1 MRLLMYSC
9 LLTLSINSMAQDSIA
24 LVKEELGPPET
35 KDVTNFE
42 VNPETKDV
50 TSLEAKQEAKSEV
63 MDEVLSD
70 KTEDK
75 NKGDDDVVNNK
86 DDVDATEPKMMVE
99 NPNESTENNAVPML
113 ELNIPT
119 YKESAY
125 SQDKKWGVSAR
136 YLGILSQVGVEREL
150 FGQISMGLYYGRY
163 QGKVA
168 GSDDLG
174 LIPDLDH
181 VALQVN
187 AYLGEQKSA
196 LSTGPVLR
204 FAVHGNKQKSNAL
217 VKSVQVDGVDVIVPG
232 KTRVGTLLG
241 VGYHWQW
248 NPISL
253 SVGIEYLSLGPLKNL
268 VPLAAS
274 LGVAF

>member
-1 MRLLMYSC
+1 MG
-9 LLTLSINSMAQDSIA
+9 QESIA
-24 LVKEELGPPET
+24 MVKEELGHSEPIV
-35 KDVTNFE
+35 VT
-42 VNPETKDV
+42 
-50 TSLEAKQEAKSEV
+50 
-63 MDEVLSD
+63 
-70 KTEDK
+70 KTESKSQTKPDPLEEVQTEIK
-75 NKGDDDVVNNK
+75 EEMLSNKTDENDQIDEDGVNHENNIDSMEPEVIVENTSESAK
-86 DDVDATEPKMMVE
+86 DDEA
-99 NPNESTENNAVPML
+99 STL
-113 ELNIPT
+113 ELNIPS
-119 YKESAY
+119 YKEAAY
-125 SQDKKWGVSAR
+125 SQDKLWGVSAR
-136 YLGILSQVGVEREL
+136 YLGILSQIGVEREI
-150 FGQISMGLYYGRY
+150 FGQISMGLYYGRF

-204 FAVHGNKQKSNAL
+204 FAVHGNKQKNNEL